1 MSGGQILNQPV
12 GGDLC
17 SNLLVVICDLVGAR
31 KKNCTDATITT
42 TMTTVAEIRA
52 MEVIFGS

>member
-1 MSGGQILNQPV
+1 MFQPV
-12 GGDLC
+12 GGDLMI
-17 SNLLVVICDLVGAR
+17 SKGPG

-52 MEVIFGS
+52 MEVTFLY